1 MLAYKFRSPAQ
12 MSYSLDIIFNDRL
25 FCADWSRLNDPME
38 GIFIYS
44 YEASD
49 EADYSKKVDEIQQHK
64 KRIKI
69 CSLCKT
75 YNCHLLWAHY
85 AAGFSGMAIEI
96 ELPDDCSKVRE
107 VTYGGVFAAVH
118 FPNDQFPDETAH
130 RILVSKYSEWSYEK
144 EVRILND
151 QEWYD
156 LEHPVRRIIVGHRMD
171 PPLFKGLQMICER
184 QGITIN
190 LTGIGDEGIDADPV
204 APLASAPPA
213 ST

>member
-1 MLAYKFRSPAQ
+1 
-12 MSYSLDIIFNDRL
+12 
-25 FCADWSRLNDPME
+25 ME
-38 GIFIYS
+38 GIFIYR
-44 YEASD
+44 YEVSD

-75 YNCHLLWAHY
+75 FNSHLLWAHY

-107 VTYGGVFAAVH
+107 VTYEGVFAAVD
-118 FPNDQFPDETAH
+118 FPNNQLPDEAAR

-171 PPLFKGLQMICER
+171 PPLFKGLQIICER
-184 QGITIN
+184 KEIMIN
-190 LTGIGDEGIDADPV
+190 RTSIGDQGIDADPV
-204 APLASAPPA
+204 APIESGP
-213 ST
+213 SRSI